1 MPSLD
6 WEVGGRIAAQ
16 FSIPPIAQ
24 HRATDFGSGQWDVDP
39 VLSGHTKYMDNRFAE
54 LCARRRLFLSTA
66 KE

>member
-24 HRATDFGSGQWDVDP
+24 HRATDFGGGQWDVDP
-39 VLSGHTKYMDNRFAE
+39 ILSGHMKDMNNRFAE
-54 LCARRRLFLSTA
+54 LGACRKLF
-66 KE
+66 